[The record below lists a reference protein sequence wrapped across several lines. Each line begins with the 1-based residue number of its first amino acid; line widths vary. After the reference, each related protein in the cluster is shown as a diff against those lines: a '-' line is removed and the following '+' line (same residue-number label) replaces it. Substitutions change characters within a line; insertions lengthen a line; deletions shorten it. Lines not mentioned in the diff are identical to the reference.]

1 MAKTFIFNTNYITTV
16 LLLLCVSASSQSRKN
31 IDSLFKLA
39 KMDIYEKPE
48 KVIKLGDSIF
58 NSPKSTIEDKVVGL
72 MLVSDAYSSKRDY
85 QKSLKYFLQANELS
99 KKSDNIAL
107 QIKILT
113 KTGVKY
119 QQMQVYDKAIH
130 FLDESDKLIAA
141 HPSADSTNFTKATN
155 YVVKGFIYK
164 DQLNCD
170 IAISYFDKGIA
181 EYKRINNIMNQPNLS
196 IAYYNKGNCYVL
208 LKDLEAAKQS
218 FELAIT
224 YAEKVNANS
233 LKAFAQKG
241 LAEVYYNQK
250 HYEKAIDI
258 LQDAVNIS
266 KNVGDLVLNRGLY
279 ISLANNY
286 FAVNNWEGYQ
296 KYNKLFLQNQ
306 SIIKESER
314 RSISDSIND
323 ITAINQQKK
332 VSAKKEYF
340 FVIAIFMLLILTLL
354 LLLYRYHTRSR
365 KSLELL
371 NSEVTRIKTN
381 LKKQ

>member
-1 MAKTFIFNTNYITTV
+1 MAKTFILRTIC
-16 LLLLCVSASSQSRKN
+16 LLGIFMPGIQAFAQSNPKV
-31 IDSLFKLA
+31 DSLLKNAKL
-39 KMDIYEKPE
+39 DIYEKPDR
-48 KVIKLGDSIF
+48 VIRIGDSVV
-58 NSPKSTIEDKVVGL
+58 NSPKSSIEDKVAGM

-85 QKSLKYFLQANELS
+85 QKSLKYFLSANELS
-99 KKSDNIAL
+99 KKSDDIAL

-130 FLDESDKLIAA
+130 FLDESDRLIAA
-141 HPSADSTNFTKATN
+141 NPLLDPSNFTKATN

-170 IAISYFDKGIA
+170 IAIGYFDKGIA
-181 EYKRINNIMNQPNLS
+181 EFKKANTTINQPNLS

-208 LKDLEAAKQS
+208 LKDFEAAKHS
-218 FELAIT
+218 FSEAIS
-224 YAEKVNANS
+224 YAEKINANS

-241 LAEVYYNQK
+241 LAEVYYNEKQ
-250 HYEKAIDI
+250 YDKAIGI
-258 LQDAVNIS
+258 LQDAVSIS

-286 FAVNNWEGYQ
+286 LAVNNWEGYQ
-296 KYNKLFLQNQ
+296 KYNKLFLENQ

-314 RSISDSIND
+314 RTISDSID
-323 ITAINQQKK
+323 ETTMINNQKIALAQK
-332 VSAKKEYF
+332 QYF
-340 FVIAIFMLLILTLL
+340 SVIAILSLFILASLLV
-354 LLLYRYHTRSR
+354 LYRYQMRSR
-365 KSLELL
+365 KSLEML
-371 NSEVTRIKTN
+371 NSEVTTIKTS